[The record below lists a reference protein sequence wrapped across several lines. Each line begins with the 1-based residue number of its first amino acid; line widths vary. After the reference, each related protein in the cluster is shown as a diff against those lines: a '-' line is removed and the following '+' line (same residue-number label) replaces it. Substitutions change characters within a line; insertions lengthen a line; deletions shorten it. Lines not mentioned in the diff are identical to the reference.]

1 MQVLMKYKYVI
12 LFGLLCII
20 LLAPGI
26 KFLRIAKH
34 AAERQE
40 CKENLR
46 TLGFKLAKNA
56 DELVGEF
63 KGNYPPMSS
72 EANTLMF
79 TTEGFLPEYLPAPEL
94 LVCPSQVSKGIP
106 QEFDDACYF
115 YTGYAL
121 VERGFIPPG
130 GWPFLGDVSY
140 PIAYYPFDNV
150 MSVFSDFYNRQIA
163 SARDFEERFVREGEI
178 DIYRLR
184 EGVRHGYEN
193 TLDCV
198 GDDIAKDV
206 KINTGSIPV
215 LIEWPDNIHSSERL
229 GGNVLWLNGHVE
241 WVKYP
246 GRFPMTEVAMAIF
259 TKLAGRPPIGQ
270 LD

>member
-1 MQVLMKYKYVI
+1 MARRTQS
-12 LFGLLCII
+12 
-20 LLAPGI
+20 
-26 KFLRIAKH
+26 R
-34 AAERQE
+34 
-40 CKENLR
+40 ENLR
-46 TLGFKLAKNA
+46 TLGIKLAKNA
-56 DELVGEF
+56 AELSGESR
-63 KGNYPPMSS
+63 GSYPPMSS
-72 EANTLMF
+72 EANRLMF
-79 TTEGFLPEYLPAPEL
+79 TTEGFLPKNLPAPEL

-121 VERGFIPPG
+121 VERGFRPPG

-140 PIAYYPFDNV
+140 PVSHYPIDNV
-150 MSVFSDFYNRQIA
+150 MSVFSAFYNEQIA
-163 SARDFEERFVREGEI
+163 RAGNFKDRFVREGEI
-178 DIYRLR
+178 DIYRLT

-198 GDDIAKDV
+198 GDDIPDEV

-215 LIEWPDNIHSSERL
+215 LIEWPDNTHSSERL
-229 GGNVLWLNGHVE
+229 GGNVLWLNGYVE

-246 GRFPMTEVAMAIF
+246 GRFPMTEDAMAIF
-259 TKLAGRPPIGQ
+259 TKLAGRPPIGR